1 LVLPTSANSI
11 TSKHCIMRRNHYAIV
26 LAVLFCMVFIA
37 CNHYDRSRSL
47 RAYFFNSSN
56 ADHNYHLYIN
66 GRDEGRL
73 PYQPRMLKVN
83 RRTVPHAREALY
95 IKLPSGR
102 YSIKVKD
109 ETGETVYSEKF
120 KLRLSANSV
129 SVSSNTWH
137 ERRARTKQETGNGTL
152 VKQIYFED

>member
-1 LVLPTSANSI
+1 
-11 TSKHCIMRRNHYAIV
+11 MRRNHYAIV

-56 ADHNYHLYIN
+56 ATHNYHLYIN

-73 PYQPRMLKVN
+73 PYQPRMLSI
-83 RRTVPHAREALY
+83 HAHNTPAASEALY

-109 ETGETVYSEKF
+109 ETGETVYNEKF
-120 KLRLSANSV
+120 KLRLSAGSV
-129 SVSSNTWH
+129 SISSDTWH
-137 ERRARTKQETGNGTL
+137 ERRARTKQETGHGTL